1 MKVQKGDTIVGYRVA
16 CRLGA
21 DMQGLRELCTE
32 NGSLLCFDEVMTGF
46 RIAKGCAQEHF
57 GITPDLTTVRLLAAP
72 LPCLVL
78 TGALEG
84 NPGWCVPSWVTSS
97 NATPAKLPSYEASQT
112 SFCPCVVQAAKC
124 NLKSA
129 AFYCP
134 S

>member
-16 CRLGA
+16 YRLGA

-57 GITPDLTTVRLLAAP
+57 GITPDLTTVRLLDAP
-72 LPCLVL
+72 LPCLVFSV
-78 TGALEG
+78 ALEG
-84 NPGWCVPSWVTSS
+84 KPGWCVPSWVTSS
-97 NATPAKLPSYEASQT
+97 NATPAKLPSYESIQT